1 MMSDA
6 GRLGQRAR
14 ARRGGAIRPR
24 VPVVCLTAAL
34 GVAAACSDGS
44 TGPNPSGEPQIRFT
58 ATALNLGPNR
68 DGEVTLRNDGDG
80 AGGPIEIRAGQVL
93 DEADQPVFDAR
104 IDFSAASVAT
114 LNSGAQRTI
123 GVAVVEVEPLP
134 FGSYRATVTAY
145 LDERAV
151 DDIVVNFTVPQPP
164 MAGGHVAIVSPPAS
178 ARQGDVMAF
187 SAAATDSAGNP
198 IADPTLSWRVEP
210 AGSGFATPDG
220 RVVGYLP
227 GAARVIVSFGT
238 AEDTADVSVEAR
250 ALSGSLAEIGAGPVP
265 ERYTSDLWVHGS
277 HAYTGSWST
286 RTVDGQAATGN
297 TLYAWNVA
305 SPTAPARTDSV
316 RLDARV
322 VNDVKVASDG
332 SLAVASH
339 EASTDGANG
348 VTILDL
354 ADPAHPATI
363 GRFVASELSPGVHN
377 LWIDGSILYVV
388 VDGGA
393 PTSGLYVV
401 DIADP
406 AAPSILSHFYAG
418 SSFLHDVLVR
428 DGLAFLSHWNAGL
441 VIVDVGNGVAGGT
454 PASPV
459 EVSRVELG
467 GQTHN
472 AWYWPAGGYVFVGE
486 EDFGTPGIMHVVDV
500 TSLHTP
506 REVATFRVPGDTP
519 HNFWLD
525 ETAEVLYLAWYGRGV
540 RALDVSGELL
550 GELDRQGR
558 EIASLESGPAGACP
572 GAGATTATCTWAPQL
587 HDGVLWLSD
596 MHRGLLALQPSF

>member
-1 MMSDA
+1 MMSDR
-6 GRLGQRAR
+6 GRPGRRAR
-14 ARRGGAIRPR
+14 TRQREAITLR
-24 VPVVCLTAAL
+24 VPAVCAVAVL
-34 GVAAACSDGS
+34 GAVAACSDGS
-44 TGPNPSGEPQIRFT
+44 TGPAPSGDPLIRFT
-58 ATALNLGPNR
+58 ATALNLGPAR

-80 AGGPIEIRAGQVL
+80 AGGPIEIRAGQIL
-93 DEADQPVFDAR
+93 DEADQPVLDAR
-104 IDFSAASVAT
+104 IDFNAASVAT
-114 LNSGAQRTI
+114 LNAGAERTI
-123 GVAVVEVEPLP
+123 GVTVVELEPLP

-145 LDERAV
+145 LDEQAV
-151 DDIVVNFTVPQPP
+151 DAIVVNFTVPQPP
-164 MAGGHVAIVSPPAS
+164 MIGGHVEIVSPPAA
-178 ARQGDVMAF
+178 ARQGDVIAF
-187 SAAATDSAGNP
+187 AAAATDAAGDP
-198 IADPTLSWRVEP
+198 VADPQLTWRVEP
-210 AGSGFATPDG
+210 AGSGFATADG

-227 GAARVIVSFGT
+227 GAARVIVSFGGAADT
-238 AEDTADVSVEAR
+238 AEVAVEAR
-250 ALSGSLAEIGAGPVP
+250 ALSGTLAQIGTGPVP

-277 HAYTGSWST
+277 HAYSGSWST

-305 SPTAPARTDSV
+305 SPAAPARTDSV
-316 RLDARV
+316 RLNARV
-322 VNDVKVASDG
+322 VNDVKVSSDG

-354 ADPAHPATI
+354 ADPGHPARIT
-363 GRFVASELSPGVHN
+363 RFVPSELSPGVHN
-377 LWIDGSILYVV
+377 LWIDGSVLYVV

-401 DIADP
+401 DISDP

-441 VIVDVGNGVAGGT
+441 VILDVGNGVAGGT
-454 PASPV
+454 PAGPV
-459 EVSRVELG
+459 EVSRIELG

-472 AWYWPAGGYVFVGE
+472 AWYWPGGGYVFVGE

-500 TSLHTP
+500 TSLHNP

-550 GELDRQGR
+550 GELEKQGR
-558 EIASLESGPAGACP
+558 EIASLEYGPAGACP

-587 HDGVLWLSD
+587 HDGVLWVSD
-596 MHRGLLALQPSF
+596 MHRGILALQPSF